1 MAIIV
6 DKEQKRKDIALSC
19 KQLIFQNGIRNLT
32 VSQITQQANIGKGT
46 LYSYFKNKE
55 EIVIEIINL
64 LFTEK
69 KAKLEKNI
77 KNLDTTLEKLKLFS
91 AFFYDD
97 EYIEIRE
104 LYKEFV
110 SILVVQQQDEF
121 ADFKTKTFN
130 TYYGLFKQIIEDA
143 VLKGELKQEAIT
155 LSHGIFLAPEGM
167 FVSQLLRN
175 DMHNLKKEIDQYLD
189 TIFDLLKTDNKM
201 TRGTDK

>member
-167 FVSQLLRN
+167 FVSKLLRN
-175 DMHNLKKEIDQYLD
+175 DMQNLKKEIDQYLD

>member
-6 DKEQKRKDIALSC
+6 DKAQKRKDIALAC

-64 LFTEK
+64 LFTEHK
-69 KAKLEKNI
+69 IGLI
-77 KNLDTTLEKLKLFS
+77 KNLKNLDSTLDKLKLFS
-91 AFFYDD
+91 TFFYDD

-110 SILVVQQQDEF
+110 SILVIKQQDEF

-130 TYYGLFKQIIEDA
+130 TYYGLFKEVVVDA
-143 VLKGELKQEAIT
+143 VNQGELKPEAVA
-155 LSHGIFLAPEGM
+155 LSHGIFLTPEGM
-167 FVSQLLRN
+167 FISKLMRN
-175 DMHNLKKEIDQYLD
+175 DMQNLKAEINKYLEM
-189 TIFDLLKTDNKM
+189 IFYVLKSNNNTTSKIE
-201 TRGTDK
+201 K